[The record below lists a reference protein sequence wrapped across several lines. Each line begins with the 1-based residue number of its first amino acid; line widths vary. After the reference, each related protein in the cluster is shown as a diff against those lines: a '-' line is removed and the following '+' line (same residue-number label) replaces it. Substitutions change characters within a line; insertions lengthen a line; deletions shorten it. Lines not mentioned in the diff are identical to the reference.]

1 MSEEND
7 LKSLEKKA
15 YRSIFDDGLWD
26 LFIGLIILSLGI
38 STFLGSL
45 LNLSEAWIFIIPV
58 GLLNLLAFLLFYLGK
73 KYITVPRMGFV
84 TFGTKRKSK
93 QQKLKI
99 FLFAFFILNI
109 TLFVLPLTGI
119 LNYVQFE
126 PLLLSLIL
134 GICMFTLPFCIIAY
148 FLDFTRLYI
157 YAFLTGIG
165 FFLID
170 LLNPIFG
177 SPIDIFLTF
186 GISGGIIVAIG
197 LYLFIRFLK
206 KYPLSN

>member
-1 MSEEND
+1 MSKEID

-15 YRSIFDDGLWD
+15 YRSIFEDGLWD
-26 LFIGLIILSLGI
+26 LFIGIIILSLGI

-45 LNLSEAWIFIIPV
+45 LNLSEDWLFIIPV
-58 GLLNLLAFLLFYLGK
+58 GLLNLIAFLIFYLGK
-73 KYITVPRMGFV
+73 KFITVPRMGFV
-84 TFGTKRKSK
+84 TFGTNRKSK

-99 FLFAFFILNI
+99 FLFAFFILNVI
-109 TLFVLPLTGI
+109 LFLLPLTGI

-126 PLLLSLIL
+126 PLLFSLIL
-134 GICMFTLPFCIIAY
+134 GISMFTFPFSIIAY

-165 FFLID
+165 FFLTD

-186 GISGGIIVAIG
+186 GISGGIIVIIG